1 MRMKTYTDYLVFN
14 TRSRIEFVRITDQ
27 VNDVIER
34 SGIRDGI
41 VLVNP
46 MHITAAVI
54 VNDDENGLKR
64 DFIRV
69 LQKLIPYDDNYE
81 HNVGEDNAAAHIWRQ
96 FMGHQVVM
104 PVRNGRLELG
114 RWEQLFYC
122 EFDGQRTKRVLVKV
136 IGE

>member
-1 MRMKTYTDYLVFN
+1 MKTYTDYLVFN

>member
-1 MRMKTYTDYLVFN
+1 MKTYTDYLFFN
-14 TRSRIEFVRITDQ
+14 TRSRIEFIRITEQ
-27 VNDVIER
+27 VDDVIQR
-34 SGIRDGI
+34 SGIKDGL

-54 VNDDENGLKR
+54 VNDDEDGLKR
-64 DFIRV
+64 DFVRV
-69 LQKLIPYDDNYE
+69 LQKLAPYDERYE

-96 FMGHQVVM
+96 LMGHQVVM
-104 PVRNGRLELG
+104 PVKNGRLELG
-114 RWEQLFYC
+114 TWEQLFYC

>member
-1 MRMKTYTDYLVFN
+1 MKTFTDYLFFN
-14 TRSRIEFVRITDQ
+14 TRSRIEFIKITEQID
-27 VNDVIER
+27 DVIQR
-34 SGIRDGI
+34 SGIKDGL

-54 VNDDENGLKR
+54 VNDDESGLKQ

-69 LQKLIPYDDNYE
+69 LQKLVPYDEHYE

-96 FMGHQVVM
+96 LMGHQVVM

-114 RWEQLFYC
+114 TWEQLFYC

-136 IGE
+136 IGD

>member
-1 MRMKTYTDYLVFN
+1 MKTYTDYLFFN
-14 TRSRIEFVRITDQ
+14 TRSRIEFVRITEQ
-27 VNDVIER
+27 VDDVIQR
-34 SGIRDGI
+34 SGIKDGL
-41 VLVNP
+41 VLINP

-54 VNDDENGLKR
+54 VNDDEDGLKR
-64 DFIRV
+64 DFVRV
-69 LQKLIPYDDNYE
+69 LQKLVPYDDRYE

-96 FMGHQVVM
+96 FLGHQVVM

-114 RWEQLFYC
+114 PWEQIFYC